1 MNSRYWACILYPD
14 SCRNNWESILEE
26 TGLQFAVSPLHDKDI
41 DIYAEGGPQPKKAH
55 WHILLTFEGP
65 KRYKNVKED
74 ICDLIGAT
82 IPKKVES
89 LRGYYRYLTHM
100 DNPEKAQ
107 YKLED
112 IKEFNGFKLDLTN
125 SEVNR
130 IIDEVIETI
139 QKNNIYEYSDLD
151 DYYREIGD
159 HDTKDVIRNHT
170 YFFDK
175 YICSRRNKTKQKT
188 VLEKVKK

>member
-1 MNSRYWACILYPD
+1 MKSRYWACILYPD
-14 SCRNNWESILEE
+14 SCVENWRNLLEE
-26 TGLQFAVSPLHDKDI
+26 TGLQFCVSPLHDKDI
-41 DIYAEGGPQPKKAH
+41 DIYAEGGPKPKKAH
-55 WHILLTFEGP
+55 WHLLLTFEGP

-89 LRGYYRYLTHM
+89 LRGYYRYLVHM

-107 YKLED
+107 YNLED
-112 IKEFNGFKLDLTN
+112 IEEYNGFKMELTT

-130 IIDEVIETI
+130 IIDEIIETI
-139 QKNNIYEYSDLD
+139 EKEHIIEYSDLD
-151 DYYREIGD
+151 DYYRYLGD
-159 HDTKDVIRNHT
+159 NDCKDIIRNHT

-175 YICSRRNKTKQKT
+175 YICSVRNKLKVAK
-188 VLEKVKK
+188 EKKV